1 MKVVRSQLRSL
12 VRQQEDETGKR
23 ISIRSIARATGV
35 NEYTVRGLY
44 NNTLSEYPGK
54 AIAALCM
61 HFACDLS
68 DLLTL
73 VDAPEAPSE

>member
-1 MKVVRSQLRSL
+1 MRSQLRAL
-12 VRQQEDETGKR
+12 VRQREDQTGKR
-23 ISIRSIARATGV
+23 VSLRSVALATGV

-54 AIAALCM
+54 AVAALCEY
-61 HFACDLS
+61 FGCDLS

-73 VDAPEAPSE
+73 EDAPAPTE